1 MLEAGVVAVV
11 ILGHHQLEGAR
22 GVAGEGGHRGVEGG
36 GRGVNLPREGSD
48 GH

>member
-11 ILGHHQLEGAR
+11 ILGHHQLERAR

-36 GRGVNLPREGSD
+36 WRGINFPREGGD